1 MMNIRTGTIDD
12 LQTIAEIEARS
23 FPPAEAASSKVLKE
37 RLLRFPEHFW
47 IMEET
52 NGVISAFV
60 CGMATDEPR
69 LRDEMFENAELHQ
82 KAGDWQMIFAVAAVP
97 EYRGRGRASALLN
110 GVIGDVKSQGRKGL
124 VLTCKK
130 SLIPFY
136 ETFGFRNEG
145 VSASVHGGAI
155 WYDMR
160 LRFSCP

>member
-1 MMNIRTGTIDD
+1 MNIRTGTIDD

-82 KAGDWQMIFAVAAVP
+82 KAGDWQMIFAVATVP
-97 EYRGRGRASALLN
+97 EYRGTRS
-110 GVIGDVKSQGRKGL
+110 
-124 VLTCKK
+124 CKCPFK
-130 SLIPFY
+130 WRHRRCKISRTERISL
-136 ETFGFRNEG
+136 
-145 VSASVHGGAI
+145 
-155 WYDMR
+155 D
-160 LRFSCP
+160 L